1 MMQRK
6 KPLCQKKKKRGSD
19 SKTTSTWRRKCAEA
33 IGKSSFEKKVISS
46 MEPTFQ
52 VALYS
57 DRCYAKVKELFH
69 MYRNGLVKNT
79 KPGKQLKQSFF
90 MNLQGL
96 SDEDSFTVLTSV
108 TDGNRTIKEAEQD
121 ARNTKLLKDIKR
133 NS

>member
-1 MMQRK
+1 M
-6 KPLCQKKKKRGSD
+6 
-19 SKTTSTWRRKCAEA
+19 STWRRMCAEA

-79 KPGKQLKQSFF
+79 KPGKQLKQSE
-90 MNLQGL
+90 
-96 SDEDSFTVLTSV
+96 SC
-108 TDGNRTIKEAEQD
+108 RK
-121 ARNTKLLKDIKR
+121 TKCR
-133 NS
+133 QAC